1 MQFGGLTIIVIGI
14 AVVLVLKDWNK
25 SNKKDK

>member
-1 MQFGGLTIIVIGI
+1 MQFGGITILVIGI
-14 AVVLVLKDWNK
+14 AVVCILKDWNR